1 MDQNTHE
8 RARFVAALWNLRQ
21 TAKQHPIPGIPYIH
35 YNSLLR
41 QPEYRRE
48 VVEAAEQS
56 GIAELAEIAREVR
69 ERDNGEAA
77 LINSDDRAWLAQRDQ
92 RIAETYDRELAS
104 AARAKRRYAL
114 LAGVIGATAAVAIIG
129 LLFFSKLTAENIIE
143 GTLDGERRWSADET
157 YILEG
162 IAHVPAG
169 ARLTIEPGTRVLGRP
184 GSALIVGRGGFLHA
198 KGTSSRPIVFTS
210 AQAEGQRQPGD
221 WGGLVLLG
229 AAPINTGTSFIEG
242 FPAGDPRGVYGGN
255 DPGHACGVLEFVRV
269 EFAGYEA
276 LANNEL
282 NGLTLGGCGADS
294 VVRSIQVHRAL
305 DDGIEMFGG
314 TVNLS
319 QILVTQAQD
328 DAIDWDEGWTGS
340 IQFLITQ
347 QTVTGDN
354 SIEADNNADSPDAL
368 PRSAPRIYNATLIGA
383 DTGAQRAITLRHG
396 SGGEFG
402 NMLASNHAVEFV
414 DIRGAESVRLIDS
427 GELNFN
433 GILLHQIGEQGSTGF
448 VAEIGDNDD
457 DFGFDEQDYFFNQ
470 VANLSNRPRL
480 RLPLRSQSDTT
491 PDFTPVGDSAMVP
504 APLPSGEFWDES
516 AQFIGAVRPGSGQ
529 PWYAGWSESPDN

>member
-21 TAKQHPIPGIPYIH
+21 TAKRHPIPGIPYIH

-41 QPEYRRE
+41 QPEYRRD

-56 GIAELAEIAREVR
+56 GIAELAEIAREVH
-69 ERDNGEAA
+69 ELDNGETA

-92 RIAETYDRELAS
+92 RIAETYDRELAL

-114 LAGVIGATAAVAIIG
+114 FAGVVGATAILAVIT
-129 LLFFSKLTAENIIE
+129 LLAYRQFSASNIVE
-143 GTLDGERRWSADET
+143 GTLDGERRWNADKT
-157 YILEG
+157 YVLEG
-162 IAHVPAG
+162 IVHVPAG

-184 GSALIVGRGGFLHA
+184 GSALIVSRGGFLHA
-198 KGTSSRPIVFTS
+198 KGTASQPIVFTS

-229 AAPINTGTSFIEG
+229 GAPINTGTGFIEG

-282 NGLTLGGCGADS
+282 NGLTLGGCGSDS
-294 VVRSIQVHRAL
+294 VIRSIQVHRAL
-305 DDGIEMFGG
+305 DDGIELFGG

-328 DAIDWDEGWTGS
+328 DAIDWDEGWTGN

-347 QTVTGDN
+347 QTVAGDN
-354 SIEADNNADSPDAL
+354 SIEADNNADNPDAI
-368 PRSAPRIYNATLIGA
+368 PRSVPRIYNVTLIGA
-383 DTGAQRAITLRHG
+383 DTGAQRAITLRRG

-402 NMLASNHAVEFV
+402 NLLASSHAVEFI
-414 DIRGAESVRLIDS
+414 DIQGAESVRLIDS
-427 GELNFN
+427 GELQFN
-433 GILLHQIGEQGSTGF
+433 GVLLHQIGGRGSTGF
-448 VAEIGDNDD
+448 VPETGTHDD
-457 DFGFDEQDYFFNQ
+457 DGGFDEADYFLNR
-470 VANLSNRPRL
+470 VENVSNRAHL
-480 RLPLRSQSDTT
+480 RLPLRSQSEIT
-491 PDFTPVGDSAMVP
+491 PDFTPVGSATLTP
-504 APLPSGEFWDES
+504 ATLPPGEFWDES

-529 PWYAGWSESPDN
+529 PWYADWTEFPKD